1 MNASRKDTVP
11 AAALALACLALL
23 PAAAMA
29 SNWEMTSGLATQ
41 KEVHTGNREVRACAG
56 GGSVSVGTA
65 TTAGGGTD
73 LLIERLNVSAGLIWR
88 NQYDTAGRPERAAK
102 VAEFRDGTGFA
113 VVGSIDPTPGG
124 ALNSYFT
131 ITKFDCGGNPVWRFY
146 YGDTIDYNSGFDIL
160 QATSGDAA
168 SGTAAGDL
176 VALGK
181 YYKPAAGG
189 LPAVYRPRIARTRSA
204 GAAIWVRD
212 YQAAIAGDFELQ
224 AIAEL
229 PPVAPSLTGD
239 LVAVGKLNGET
250 TLMQVN
256 GNTGNVVCTARTTG
270 LGTAQFHDVVGVKTS
285 AGPEV
290 LAIGETTP
298 ASGGTQQVYLARFVS
313 NCLLRVHTVWGSSG
327 DRQIGWSNDLT
338 LATTYSGAPAGV
350 LVIAGE
356 VNGPYGTL
364 ANSQDAFTHL
374 AHPQSLLPYVLA
386 SGAPV
391 IGKRYGTQGALA
403 EKAYAVSAGSNGA
416 YFAGAS
422 GTDWLANGD
431 PLHALTVRPDAGSF
445 KTVCSVDWNP
455 PANALPLSSN
465 VYTVTTLAKTFNQL
479 SVPTRIPL
487 PNQQPCCTI
496 VP

>member
-1 MNASRKDTVP
+1 MNASRKDTIP

-56 GGSVSVGTA
+56 GGAVSVGTV
-65 TTAGGGTD
+65 TLPTGSTD

-88 NQYDTAGRPERAAK
+88 NQYDTGGRPERAAK

-113 VVGSIDPTPGG
+113 VVGSLDPVPGG

-131 ITKFDCGGNPVWRFY
+131 ITKFDCSGNPVWRFF
-146 YGDTIDYNSGFDIL
+146 YGDTVDYNSGFDIL
-160 QATSGDAA
+160 QTGSGDAA
-168 SGTAAGDL
+168 AGTAAGDL

-189 LPAVYRPRIARTRSA
+189 LPAVYRARIARTRSA

-256 GNTGNVVCTARTTG
+256 GNNGNVVCTARTTG
-270 LGTAQFHDVVGVKTS
+270 LGTAQFHDVVGVKTTTT
-285 AGPEV
+285 PEV

-338 LATTYSGAPAGV
+338 LATTYTGAPAGV

-356 VNGPYGTL
+356 VNGPYGTQ

-374 AHPQSLLPYVLA
+374 AHPQSLLPYVLPT
-386 SGAPV
+386 GAPV
-391 IGKRYGTQGALA
+391 IGKRYGTQGPLA

-416 YFAGAS
+416 YFAGS
-422 GTDWLANGD
+422 TSTDWLANGD
-431 PLHALTVRPDAGSF
+431 PLHALTVRPDASGF

-455 PANALPLSSN
+455 PANALPLSSGI
-465 VYTVTTLAKTFNQL
+465 VDVTLIAKTFNQL
-479 SVPTRIPL
+479 PVPTRIPL
-487 PNQQPCCTI
+487 PNQQPCCAI